1 MWVCMRAE
9 LFSFFMLPGH
19 IHLQSSSV
27 DKKMMER
34 ERNRRQARKS
44 RTLKKQCTERL
55 QQELNL
61 LRKNKV

>member
-1 MWVCMRAE
+1 M
-9 LFSFFMLPGH
+9 
-19 IHLQSSSV
+19 

-55 QQELNL
+55 QQELNQ
-61 LRKNKV
+61 LRKGTVREGESDSKM

>member
-1 MWVCMRAE
+1 M
-9 LFSFFMLPGH
+9 
-19 IHLQSSSV
+19 

-55 QQELNL
+55 QQELNQ
-61 LRKNKV
+61 LRRGTVRERAV